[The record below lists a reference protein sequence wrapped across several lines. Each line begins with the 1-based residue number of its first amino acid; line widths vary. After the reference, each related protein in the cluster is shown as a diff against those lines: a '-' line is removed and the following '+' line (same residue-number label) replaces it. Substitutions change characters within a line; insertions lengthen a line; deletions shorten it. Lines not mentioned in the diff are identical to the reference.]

1 MVIKCAW
8 RKTSWARTKLHSTED
23 GKMKASFLDVQSGN
37 IKDIDLTIKADG
49 SNNEE
54 IDIDQFTVE

>member
-1 MVIKCAW
+1 
-8 RKTSWARTKLHSTED
+8 
-23 GKMKASFLDVQSGN
+23 MKASFLDVQSGN